1 MLYTAK
7 VFQVSCSES
16 WAESAANF
24 ESMESCR
31 RMLENGSTRQQVA
44 DVIGVGVKAIYKYFP
59 RWMMFTFTEW

>member
-1 MLYTAK
+1 
-7 VFQVSCSES
+7 
-16 WAESAANF
+16 
-24 ESMESCR
+24 MESCR